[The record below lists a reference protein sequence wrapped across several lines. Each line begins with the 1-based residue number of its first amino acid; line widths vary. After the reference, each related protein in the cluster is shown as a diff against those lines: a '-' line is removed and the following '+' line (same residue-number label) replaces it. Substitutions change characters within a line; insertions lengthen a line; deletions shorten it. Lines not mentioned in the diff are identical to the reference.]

1 MTKRQGLVVAGAT
14 AAELGMGE
22 QELPGLPGDETQ
34 TDVPES
40 TATHRPLVAQM
51 EAPTRQ
57 LGKPPRKGISRRA
70 ALISVGVG
78 ALGLGAVGTGVGA
91 ALLHRLTSPP
101 DIFTVDAGRI
111 AHLLRRAGFGPSPS
125 DIGDYL
131 DAGVDGAIDHLLSSS
146 SVSNDALD
154 QRLAGLHLDF
164 TKVEDAI
171 RWFLLRMI
179 YSRRPLEEKL
189 TLFWHGVLTSSL
201 RKLGGKAN
209 YPLMIH
215 QNQLL
220 RAKGMGRFDDLL
232 HAITIDPAMLYWL
245 DGRLSSGNSPNENYS
260 REMMELFAMGLGNYT
275 QNDVHQGALALT
287 GWVVRDGKSVF
298 VPRRHYT
305 GTVNFLGHSGK
316 MGVDDI
322 VNIVAAHPAT
332 GKYLARRMWSFFVY
346 DNPSDGDLQPLVDA
360 YYHNDHSIGT
370 MVRAMLKSPA
380 FFGTKAYRARVKSPM
395 EFLAGAIR
403 GLGLETTGTGMTG
416 IVTSLGQI
424 PFEPP
429 NVAGWPGDKASPAW
443 ISTQAW
449 LTRVNFT
456 NLLATAAT
464 GTTPQSAKRATAPN
478 ITTAG
483 SHPPVQ
489 EVIDQR
495 KIKTPAALAD
505 YYIAALLDNQIDAS
519 HRTLLHDAA
528 AQKSAKGPSFTLD
541 GGTKVAAASMRQM
554 LYLLMSAPEYQMN

>member
-1 MTKRQGLVVAGAT
+1 M
-14 AAELGMGE
+14 ELGMGE
-22 QELPGLPGDETQ
+22 QELPGYGDDETP
-34 TDVPES
+34 TDMSASVP
-40 TATHRPLVAQM
+40 AQRALVAQM
-51 EAPTRQ
+51 EAPTQQ
-57 LGKPPRKGISRRA
+57 LGKPPRKGISRRV
-70 ALISVGVG
+70 ALIGAGVG

-91 ALLHRLTSPP
+91 VLIHRLSPP
-101 DIFTVDAGRI
+101 DIFSADAGRI
-111 AHLLRRAGFGPSPS
+111 AHLLRRAGFGPSS
-125 DIGDYL
+125 TDIGDYL
-131 DAGVDGAIDHLLSSS
+131 DAGVDGSIDRLLSFSS
-146 SVSNDALD
+146 ISNDALD
-154 QRLAGLHLDF
+154 QRLAALHLDY
-164 TKVEDAI
+164 TNATDVM

-179 YSRRPLEEKL
+179 YSSRPLEEKL
-189 TLFWHGVLTSSL
+189 TLFWSGVLTSSL
-201 RKLGGKAN
+201 RKLGGKTN
-209 YPLMIH
+209 YALMIQ

-245 DGRLSSGNSPNENYS
+245 DGRLSAGSSPNENYS
-260 REMMELFAMGLGNYT
+260 REMMELFAMGLGTYT

-287 GWVVRDGKSVF
+287 GWVVRDSKSVF
-298 VPRRHYT
+298 VPRRHYS

-316 MGVDDI
+316 MGVDE
-322 VNIVAAHPAT
+322 VVKLVAAHPAT
-332 GKYLARRMWSFFVY
+332 GKHLASRMWSFFVY
-346 DNPSDGDLQPLVDA
+346 DNPSDSDLQPLVDA
-360 YYHNDHSIGT
+360 YYHNDHNLGA

-380 FFGTKAYRARVKSPM
+380 FFSTRAYRARVKSPM

-416 IVTSLGQI
+416 LITSLGQI

-464 GTTPQSAKRATAPN
+464 GTTPQAAKRATAPN
-478 ITTAG
+478 ITAAG
-483 SHPPVQ
+483 GRPPVQ

-495 KIKTPAALAD
+495 KIKTPAELAD

-541 GGTKVAAASMRQM
+541 GGTKVAAAGVRQM